1 MGTLSLLT
9 WLEAYKIITN
19 NNRLWGTCSHMD
31 YLESQ
36 IQQIKPVRGEN
47 IITYKTNSHGGFLT
61 YDGIDVNG
69 KRIANEIIA
78 ETDKLNNKGNKVRK
92 FSILGYSLGGL
103 ISRYAIGVLYYE
115 GYFEKA
121 EPVNFITFCSP
132 HVGAIKP
139 YNSFLAKMFN
149 GFASYFL
156 AHSGAQLFLK
166 DKQQVKSDYAGNIN
180 HNLPLLVWMAEPAST
195 FYVALS
201 KFKHRS
207 VYANAIGDKRA
218 GFFTAAI
225 ATTDPFRS
233 MVDQNVSAYDFDYV
247 EGYEPTI
254 IDFSKP
260 ISFSKIEVAKS
271 VQARSIGSNIIKWL
285 KLLVGIILV
294 TPLWFFWFIYKTISE
309 RIKLNKRVS
318 LFFNETSLLHLYS
331 YPDHIFDDSTSEDE
345 TPQPANE
352 KSKLEKNKDKP
363 HESLFYSLEKELGE
377 QVRDQTDIFVDSIF
391 DAANSQG
398 YEEYEYSIASQ
409 KRKRKSKDSPSQKP
423 DSGFSSTIN
432 EMESYENSSDSLLSQ
447 SKLVTLNGKKIDS
460 FRLNLSGN
468 ELYIIQKLNMLEWA
482 KFPVIIRNTKLTHS
496 AAIVRQDEP
505 AFEEGKTVVKHF
517 VEKNFKL
524 E

>member
-1 MGTLSLLT
+1 
-9 WLEAYKIITN
+9 
-19 NNRLWGTCSHMD
+19 MD

-36 IQQIKPVRGEN
+36 IQQIKPPNGEK

-69 KRIANEIIA
+69 KRIANEITA
-78 ETDKLNNKGNKVRK
+78 ETDKLDNTGHKVRK

-139 YNSFLAKMFN
+139 YNSFLSKMFN

-166 DKQQVKSDYAGNIN
+166 DKQQVKSDYAGNNN

-225 ATTDPFRS
+225 ATMDPFQS
-233 MVDQNVSAYDFDYV
+233 MVDRNASAYDFDYV
-247 EGYEPTI
+247 EGYEPTV
-254 IDFSKP
+254 IDFTKP
-260 ISFSKIEVAKS
+260 ISFSKLEETKS
-271 VQARSIGSNIIKWL
+271 AHARSTVSKIVPWL
-285 KLLVGIILV
+285 KLLVSVILF
-294 TPLWFFWFIYKTISE
+294 TPLWFFWFFYKTISE

-345 TPQPANE
+345 TPHPANE
-352 KSKLEKNKDKP
+352 KYKLEQNSKHEP

-398 YEEYEYSIASQ
+398 YEEYEYSISSRT
-409 KRKRKSKDSPSQKP
+409 RKRKSRDTPSQKS
-423 DSGFSSTIN
+423 DADFSSTIK
-432 EMESYENSSDSLLSQ
+432 EMENYEVPSDPSLSQ
-447 SKLVTLNGKKIDS
+447 SKLVALNGKNIDS
-460 FRLNLSGN
+460 FRLNLSSN
-468 ELYIIQKLNMLEWA
+468 ELYIIHKLNMLEWE
-482 KFPVIIRNTKLTHS
+482 KVPVIIRNTKLTHS

-505 AFEEGKTVVKHF
+505 AFEEGKTIVRHF
-517 VEKNFKL
+517 VEQNFKSA
-524 E
+524 